1 MAQIHAALAF
11 YYEHQEKLKRALTD
25 GLRLRGVDVLTAQE
39 DGTAEFEDDTLLD
52 RATELKRVLF
62 SQDDDL
68 LREANKRQQTDECFS
83 GVIYAHQLNI
93 TVGRCID
100 DLELIAKA
108 TDSEEWLNNTVYLPL
123 N

>member
-1 MAQIHAALAF
+1 MFMSSCAV
-11 YYEHQEKLKRALTD
+11 TD

-39 DGTAEFEDDTLLD
+39 DGAAELEDPALLD

-68 LREANKRQQTDECFS
+68 LREANNRQQTGEHFA

-93 TVGRCID
+93 TVGHCID
-100 DLELIAKA
+100 DLELITKA
-108 TDSEEWLNNTVYLPL
+108 TNLDEWLNNTIYLPL

>member
-1 MAQIHAALAF
+1 MSV
-11 YYEHQEKLKRALTD
+11 KLYIDVHVRRAVTD

-39 DGTAEFEDDTLLD
+39 DGAAEFEDSVLLD
-52 RATELKRVLF
+52 RSTELNRVLF

-68 LREANKRQQTDECFS
+68 LREANKRQQTGETFA

-100 DLELIAKA
+100 DLELIARA
-108 TDSEEWLNNTVYLPL
+108 TEPDEWQNSTVYLPIG
-123 N
+123 

>member
-1 MAQIHAALAF
+1 MKDPA
-11 YYEHQEKLKRALTD
+11 
-25 GLRLRGVDVLTAQE
+25 
-39 DGTAEFEDDTLLD
+39 LLD
-52 RATELKRVLF
+52 RATKLNRVLF

-68 LREANKRQQTDECFS
+68 LREANKRQQTGEYFA

-108 TDSEEWLNNTVYLPL
+108 ANLEECLNNTVYLPL
-123 N
+123 D

>member
-1 MAQIHAALAF
+1 MSVKIYMDVHV
-11 YYEHQEKLKRALTD
+11 KRAITD

-39 DGTAEFEDDTLLD
+39 DGAAKLEDPALLD
-52 RATELKRVLF
+52 RAAELGRVLF

-68 LREANKRQQTDECFS
+68 LREANKRQQIGEPFA
-83 GVIYAHQLNI
+83 GVIYAHQLNV

-108 TDSEEWLNNTVYLPL
+108 TELEEWLNNTVYLPL

>member
-1 MAQIHAALAF
+1 MDVHV
-11 YYEHQEKLKRALTD
+11 KRAVTD
-25 GLRLRGVDVLTAQE
+25 GLRLRDVDVLTAQE
-39 DGTAEFEDDTLLD
+39 DNAAELDDDKLLD
-52 RATELKRVLF
+52 RASELNRVLF

-68 LREANKRQQTDECFS
+68 LREANKRQQTGETFA

-108 TDSEEWLNNTVYLPL
+108 TESDEWLNKVVYLPL
-123 N
+123 S